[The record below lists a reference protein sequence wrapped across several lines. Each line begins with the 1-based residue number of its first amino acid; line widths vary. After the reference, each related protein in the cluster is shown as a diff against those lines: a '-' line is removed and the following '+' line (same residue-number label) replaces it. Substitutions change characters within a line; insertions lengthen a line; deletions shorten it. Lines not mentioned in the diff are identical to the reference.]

1 MLCKSEE
8 MKILRNVFNYLDHL
22 RGALRRTGPER
33 LGTSYKCLKTCH
45 YLRALARLFRQ
56 PMSDKCAM
64 VQPDGKISWIGAVK
78 ECFESS
84 TA

>member
-22 RGALRRTGPER
+22 PAAVNRTGPER
-33 LGTSYKCLKTCH
+33 LGTSYKYLKSRH
-45 YLRALARLFRQ
+45 YLLALARLFRQ
-56 PMSDKCAM
+56 PMNDKCAM
-64 VQPDGKISWIGAVK
+64 MQPARKISWIGAVK